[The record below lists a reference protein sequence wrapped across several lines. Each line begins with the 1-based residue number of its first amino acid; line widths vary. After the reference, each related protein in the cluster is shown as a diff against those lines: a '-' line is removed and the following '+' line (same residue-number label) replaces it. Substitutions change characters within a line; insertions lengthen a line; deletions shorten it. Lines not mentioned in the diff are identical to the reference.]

1 MFQRTLLLRYL
12 RLVRKYLAI
21 IGVGG
26 GVMLMSKVSVPL
38 RYTLTYTRCSTPVV
52 TLETGAPEHREVV
65 SLFCLRMGARTSLRS
80 SCRALSAL
88 MGASLVFN
96 PAFSGR
102 SSPLASPP

>member
-12 RLVRKYLAI
+12 RLVRKYLT

-26 GVMLMSKVSVPL
+26 GVMLMSKVSVSL

-52 TLETGAPEHREVV
+52 TLETGAPEHRGVV
-65 SLFCLRMGARTSLRS
+65 SISSAYGRS
-80 SCRALSAL
+80 DLAALVLSRNVCSY
-88 MGASLVFN
+88 GRVLVFN